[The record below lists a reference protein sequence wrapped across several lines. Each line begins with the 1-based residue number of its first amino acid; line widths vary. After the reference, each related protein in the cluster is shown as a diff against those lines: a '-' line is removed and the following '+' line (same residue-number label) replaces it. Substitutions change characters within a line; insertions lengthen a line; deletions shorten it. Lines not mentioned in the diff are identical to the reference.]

1 MLQAKTVIITV
12 SSSVC
17 LSQKQRSGV
26 LVAGENAD
34 PPAAAANLSYSSS
47 PLTFQVSSVN
57 VNQPVSKHAKKLQTS
72 SLGSSRRP
80 ASRKAERLKRLVRT
94 QESRRRLLTSICAK
108 FQPGVGAWSLSQGH
122 PSRLFVEDRYK
133 LLYCEVPKAGCSNW
147 KRVLMVLSGSAFS
160 TRDIP
165 HETAHYANSLRQL
178 ESYNRT
184 GVAERLRFYTKVL
197 FVREPFERLV
207 SAFRDKFESP
217 NAYYHSVF
225 GRPIIAKY
233 RPNAT
238 HTALRTGAGVTF
250 KEFVQYLLDVQRP
263 VRVDIHWEPVS
274 QLCSPCVF
282 AYNFIG
288 RFESLQEEAGFLLQ
302 SIGAPRNLTFP
313 DFKDRNPDAERTSPS
328 ITQRYFAQLNAAERQ
343 RVFDF
348 YYMDYLMFNYSKPF
362 DDLY

>member
-1 MLQAKTVIITV
+1 M
-12 SSSVC
+12 C
-17 LSQKQRSGV
+17 LSQKQRPGV
-26 LVAGENAD
+26 LGAGENAD
-34 PPAAAANLSYSSS
+34 LAAAAVNLSYASS
-47 PLTFQVSSVN
+47 PLTFQASSVN
-57 VNQPVSKHAKKLQTS
+57 INQPVTKHGKRLQSSSPATS
-72 SLGSSRRP
+72 SRP
-80 ASRKAERLKRLVRT
+80 ASTKAERLKRLART
-94 QESRRRLLTSICAK
+94 QESRRRLLSSICAR
-108 FQPGVGAWSLSQGH
+108 FQPGVTAGSLRQWH
-122 PSRLFVEDRYK
+122 LSRLFVEDRYK
-133 LLYCEVPKAGCSNW
+133 VLYCEVPKAGCSNW
-147 KRVLMVLSGSAFS
+147 KRVLMVLSGIAFS

-165 HETAHYANSLRQL
+165 HDTVHYANSLRQL

-225 GRPIIAKY
+225 GRPIISKY

-238 HTALRTGAGVTF
+238 HTALSTGAGVTF
-250 KEFVQYLLDVQRP
+250 REFVHYLLDVQRP
-263 VRVDIHWEPVS
+263 VKMDIHWEPVS
-274 QLCSPCVF
+274 QLCSPCAF
-282 AYNFIG
+282 TYNFIG

-362 DDLY
+362 DDLH